1 MNGLLTV
8 RRKMTMSDEK
18 YLRAPVIL
26 YLKLK
31 PGESQADALTRL
43 EDKMLSGDV
52 EYDPG
57 MLEQKAEI
65 VQA

>member
-1 MNGLLTV
+1 
-8 RRKMTMSDEK
+8 MSDEK

-52 EYDPG
+52 EYDLG